1 MEEFVYLNGELIPV
15 SQAKISVMDYGFLYG
30 YGLFE
35 TMRAYSGKVFRMD
48 DHLERLSLS
57 AEIIGIRVDIPE
69 IKYAVSETIKANQ
82 LSEARVRVTVS
93 IGEGEM
99 VPNPGACSE
108 PTVLVV
114 AGSYHPYPEDVYKRG
129 FRAIISSTRRN
140 SQSGLS
146 RLKSA
151 NYLASMLAR
160 QEARAAGVDEA
171 ICLNEKGLV
180 AEASMSNI
188 FSVTDGMLKTPGED
202 SGILPGITRNVV
214 LELTGRLNIK
224 VLEQDIKPEEFFQA
238 QEVFLTNSLMEIMPL
253 VELDGKQ
260 IESGKPGELTQRLMT
275 GYKET
280 VIKEVGE

>member
-1 MEEFVYLNGELIPV
+1 MSNIVYLNGELIPV

>member
-1 MEEFVYLNGELIPV
+1 MSNIVYLNGELIPV

-69 IKYAVSETIKANQ
+69 IKYAVSETIKVNQ